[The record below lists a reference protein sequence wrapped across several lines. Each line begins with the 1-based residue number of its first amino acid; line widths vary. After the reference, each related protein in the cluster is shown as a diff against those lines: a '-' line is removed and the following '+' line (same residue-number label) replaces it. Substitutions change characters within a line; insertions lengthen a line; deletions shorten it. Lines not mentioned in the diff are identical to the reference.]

1 MVCLRADLASVG
13 TQAGFRNGPERMLW
27 YSTRIGTRSCTCEGR
42 GFYRNTG
49 CVLTVGNSFTEEAL
63 GMQADRELSRRQWHD
78 LSARKA
84 NNFLGSVT
92 WITVRD
98 GTNRSTPISQ
108 FSLGFIQ
115 SIMSSFVLPRK
126 GKTSVNWTVFSGMSP
141 RCLVAEQLTLRYQG
155 WLILGPEVASTGSN
169 YSCPSPIG
177 RSARRWNQV
186 LQNPVGG

>member
-1 MVCLRADLASVG
+1 
-13 TQAGFRNGPERMLW
+13 
-27 YSTRIGTRSCTCEGR
+27 
-42 GFYRNTG
+42 
-49 CVLTVGNSFTEEAL
+49 
-63 GMQADRELSRRQWHD
+63 
-78 LSARKA
+78 
-84 NNFLGSVT
+84 
-92 WITVRD
+92 
-98 GTNRSTPISQ
+98 
-108 FSLGFIQ
+108 
-115 SIMSSFVLPRK
+115 MSSFVLPRE